1 MVMTHRERILTALNH
16 QEPDRVPIDFG
27 GYTGATSINVDA
39 YGKLKEHLG
48 LARDKEITVGTPTM
62 FTAAVDEEILDRFG
76 VDTVSVGL
84 RIPLHDFNGP
94 ESYYDTHWKITW
106 KKTGVATYSPIE
118 APFFGEK
125 GTLAALRNF
134 EWPKPSEMEN
144 AQKWKERAK
153 ELRQKTDRAL
163 VVRLPAGIFTRT
175 QILRGFEDWFMDFHL
190 NQEFMESLLD
200 KCTDLWIQTAG
211 IIIEAVGKDVDV
223 FVWGDDYGFQTG
235 PMISAQ
241 MFRKYIAPRNKKML
255 KSVRAKS
262 QAKILLHCCGG
273 VFPYLEDFVEMGIDA
288 LNPIQV
294 SARDMDPAKIKER
307 IGDRISLWGAIGI
320 DDLVK
325 GTPKDVKEMVKR
337 RIDQLAKGGG
347 YVLAATHNLLT
358 DVPPENIVAM
368 FDAAVEYGR
377 Y

>member
-1 MVMTHRERILTALNH
+1 
-16 QEPDRVPIDFG
+16 
-27 GYTGATSINVDA
+27 
-39 YGKLKEHLG
+39 
-48 LARDKEITVGTPTM
+48 
-62 FTAAVDEEILDRFG
+62 
-76 VDTVSVGL
+76 
-84 RIPLHDFNGP
+84 
-94 ESYYDTHWKITW
+94 
-106 KKTGVATYSPIE
+106 
-118 APFFGEK
+118 
-125 GTLAALRNF
+125 
-134 EWPKPSEMEN
+134 
-144 AQKWKERAK
+144 
-153 ELRQKTDRAL
+153 
-163 VVRLPAGIFTRT
+163 
-175 QILRGFEDWFMDFHL
+175 
-190 NQEFMESLLD
+190 
-200 KCTDLWIQTAG
+200 
-211 IIIEAVGKDVDV
+211 
-223 FVWGDDYGFQTG
+223 
-235 PMISAQ
+235 
-241 MFRKYIAPRNKKML
+241 ML